1 MRDRNSH
8 RRISKKRLREA
19 ASGYLFILP
28 WVAGFTVFIL
38 GPMVASAVL
47 SFCRYDPSEV
57 HGTIQWVGLG
67 NYARM
72 FTEDPLFWKSLS
84 VTFKYS
90 FISIPLQLCGGLA
103 LALLLNRH
111 VRGIAF
117 YRTAFYLPMVLGGV
131 AISLLWLWLFSPS
144 QGLINI
150 GLGKVFDFLG
160 QDSVMAHLLAWP
172 LQFVF
177 GKAGPDSLLPGW
189 ISSERGALHSL
200 ILMSCWTLGGSM
212 IINLAGLQAI
222 PKVYYEAA
230 EIDGASRWGQFWRIT
245 VPLLSPTIFFNLVM
259 GVIGSFQVFTQG
271 LIMTGGGPNNSTC
284 FYVLNTY
291 RNAFEFFKM
300 GYASAL
306 AWFLFIII
314 LALTLL
320 VVRSSSVWVFYEAQK
335 R

>member
-1 MRDRNSH
+1 M
-8 RRISKKRLREA
+8 REA
-19 ASGYLFILP
+19 ASGYLFITP
-28 WVAGFTVFIL
+28 WIAGFLLFTA
-38 GPMVASAVL
+38 GPMAASAVL
-47 SFCRYDPSEV
+47 SFCRYDPSQV
-57 HGTIQWVGLG
+57 DGTLEWVGAA
-67 NYARM
+67 NFARM
-72 FTEDPLFWKSLS
+72 LAEDPLFWQSLT

-90 FISIPLQLCGGLA
+90 FVSIPLQLCGGLA

-117 YRTAFYLPMVLGGV
+117 YRTVFYMPMVLGGV

-150 GLGKVFDFLG
+150 GLAKLFDFFG
-160 QDSVMAHLLAWP
+160 QDSVISHALSWP
-172 LQFVF
+172 LQTVF

-189 ISSERGALHSL
+189 ISSERGALNSL

-222 PKVYYEAA
+222 PQTYYEAA
-230 EIDGASRWGQFWRIT
+230 EIDGAGRWTRFWRIT
-245 VPLLSPTIFFNLVM
+245 IPLLSPTIFFNLVM

-271 LIMTGGGPNNSTC
+271 LIMTAGGPNNSTC
-284 FYVLNTY
+284 FYVLNVY
-291 RNAFEFFKM
+291 RNAFEYFQM

-306 AWFLFIII
+306 AWFLFVII

-320 VVRSSSVWVFYEAQK
+320 IIRSSSLWVFYEAQ
-335 R
+335 RR

>member
-1 MRDRNSH
+1 VTKRV
-8 RRISKKRLREA
+8 SKKRVREA
-19 ASGYLFILP
+19 ASGYLFITP
-28 WVAGFTVFIL
+28 WLTGFMVFIL
-38 GPMVASAVL
+38 GPMAASAIL

-57 HGTIQWVGLG
+57 QGTIEWMGFA

-72 FTEDPLFWKSLS
+72 FTEDPLFWKSLFI
-84 VTFKYS
+84 TLKYS
-90 FISIPLQLCGGLA
+90 FISIPLQLSGGLA

-150 GLGKVFDFLG
+150 GLAKVFDFFG
-160 QDSVMAHLLAWP
+160 QDSIVSHALAWP
-172 LQFVF
+172 LQILF
-177 GKAGPDSLLPGW
+177 GKAGADSLLPGW
-189 ISSERGALHSL
+189 ISSERGALSSL

-222 PKVYYEAA
+222 PKTYYEAA
-230 EIDGASRWGQFWRIT
+230 EIDGAGRWTQFSRIT
-245 VPLLSPTIFFNLVM
+245 IPLLSQTIFFNLVM

-306 AWFLFIII
+306 AWFLFLII

-320 VVRSSSVWVFYEAQK
+320 VVRSSSWWVFYEAQK